1 MAPELS
7 SSMLTSSLRS
17 YTEYEEAIEGA
28 GCAKPKQFLPS
39 YGHHHHH
46 HHDPLNNSDRS
57 DESAN
62 NFDLKRDY
70 QNAID
75 CLINCEEL
83 ITTLQKRLQTKD
95 EQIATLEETI
105 VQMSLQ
111 LANSKAFED
120 EFRST
125 KRRSS
130 MESCND
136 NSLQLSDIS
145 DRDNDGSSDDSKDDV
160 LLKNNK
166 DRRTKTKERR
176 HTSDGRIATS
186 GTTNGGGGRGS
197 GRSSSKGGGQRRA
210 VRRQSMPLNTSDV
223 EPLPAAPKSKS
234 SRRKS
239 LLDYHQSAPRMD
251 DLPKPLPPPQP
262 QTNQRRKW
270 TRSLPMGDLWGL
282 GSSMMGG
289 GTDEEGDNL
298 DVSCWDE
305 RDKDLDISTYSLP
318 LLDRTE
324 GSMST
329 NNTFGFGKMFNRS
342 KSKDKLL
349 LDASER
355 GGGGGLDVS
364 ERLDTS
370 HQKEDTTT
378 TNQNQNS
385 NRRAPNKARIER
397 QFQGSSR
404 SFLEGVVFPQS
415 LEDVV
420 VKGLELRDSLTKSNR
435 SMMMDGSF
443 RDG

>member
-7 SSMLTSSLRS
+7 SSMLTSSMRS

-28 GCAKPKQFLPS
+28 GCANPKQFLPS
-39 YGHHHHH
+39 YGHHNHHH
-46 HHDPLNNSDRS
+46 TDVDGILNNSDRS
-57 DESAN
+57 DDSD

-95 EQIATLEETI
+95 EQIASLEETI

-130 MESCND
+130 MESLND

-145 DRDNDGSSDDSKDDV
+145 DRDNNCSDDGKDDV
-160 LLKNNK
+160 LLNNNNRL
-166 DRRTKTKERR
+166 RRTKTKERR

-186 GTTNGGGGRGS
+186 GTSGGGGGRGS
-197 GRSSSKGGGQRRA
+197 GHSSSKGGGTRRA
-210 VRRQSMPLNTSDV
+210 IRRQSMPLNTSDV
-223 EPLPAAPKSKS
+223 EPLPAAPKPKS

-270 TRSLPMGDLWGL
+270 SRSLPMGDLWGL

-289 GTDEEGDNL
+289 GTDDEGDNL

-329 NNTFGFGKMFNRS
+329 NNSFGFGKMFSRS
-342 KSKDKLL
+342 KSKDKL
-349 LDASER
+349 DASER
-355 GGGGGLDVS
+355 GGGGLDVS

-370 HQKEDTTT
+370 HKEDTT
-378 TNQNQNS
+378 NQYQND
-385 NRRAPNKARIER
+385 NRRAPNKARMQR
-397 QFQGSSR
+397 QLQGSSR

-435 SMMMDGSF
+435 SMMMMEDGSF
-443 RDG
+443 RDD

>member
-7 SSMLTSSLRS
+7 SSMLTSSQRS

-39 YGHHHHH
+39 YGNHHHH
-46 HHDPLNNSDRS
+46 HHDILNNSDRS
-57 DESAN
+57 DASAN

-136 NSLQLSDIS
+136 TSLQLSDIS
-145 DRDNDGSSDDSKDDV
+145 DRDNNGSSDDSKDDDDV
-160 LLKNNK
+160 LLNNNNR
-166 DRRTKTKERR
+166 RRTKTKERR

-186 GTTNGGGGRGS
+186 GTTSGGGGRGS
-197 GRSSSKGGGQRRA
+197 ERSSNKGGGQRRA

-223 EPLPAAPKSKS
+223 EPLPAAPKPKS

-239 LLDYHQSAPRMD
+239 LLDYHQTRRMD

-282 GSSMMGG
+282 GSSMMGA
-289 GTDEEGDNL
+289 DEGDNHL

-318 LLDRTE
+318 TE

-349 LDASER
+349 LDAPER
-355 GGGGGLDVS
+355 GGGGLDVS

-378 TNQNQNS
+378 TTNQNQAN
-385 NRRAPNKARIER
+385 NRRAPNKARMQR